1 MGNQNAKPISNMKTM
16 TQSTER
22 IPDRAN
28 QQQVIDLD
36 EIVEKW
42 VWQLWNRT
50 KKKSW
55 SRYKRDELLIKINWK
70 RVKFIQSNA
79 NYYGLPPVRIPK
91 SQILFRTAFNNKTA
105 NEHSNVF
112 KTERSTR
119 STFEFVFTKSLR
131 KSHESFLIFR
141 LPEEV
146 TVVGGEI
153 KREQSVPFGQNI
165 TKEYDLEWNINTPV
179 RVAPFTS
186 TFAELNVDEEECSG
200 DFDISIRFLGCIS
213 VTVATRQSPN
223 TYLKLIGGD
232 IVQII
237 REALKNNNQLNGLEV
252 IEEYSPVVN
261 FTMHGKYSFRYG
273 VQQHIVLD
281 HESVEHISSSI
292 STPNHIPLFSS
303 TYRPLR
309 TQLLPPKD
317 DITLKI
323 DEDEHY
329 EIL

>member
-1 MGNQNAKPISNMKTM
+1 MGNQNTKPLSNMKTI
-16 TQSTER
+16 TPSTER
-22 IPDRAN
+22 ITDRAN

-42 VWQLWNRT
+42 VWQVWNRT

-55 SRYKRDELLIKINWK
+55 ARYKREELLIKINWK
-70 RVKFIQSNA
+70 RVTFIQSNA
-79 NYYGLPPVRIPK
+79 NYYGLPPVRLPK
-91 SQILFRTAFNNKTA
+91 SQILFRTACNNKTA

-146 TVVGGEI
+146 IVVGGEI

-165 TKEYDLEWNINTPV
+165 AKEYDLEWNINTPV

-186 TFAELNVDEEECSG
+186 TFVELHIDEEECYG

-223 TYLKLIGGD
+223 TDLKLISGD

-237 REALKNNNQLNGLEV
+237 REALKNNNQLDGLEI
-252 IEEYSPVVN
+252 IEEYSPVVK

-273 VQQHIVLD
+273 VQQHVVLD
-281 HESVEHISSSI
+281 QESVERTSSSI
-292 STPNHIPLFSS
+292 STQNHIPSFSS

-309 TQLLPPKD
+309 TQLLPPTT
-317 DITLKI
+317 DIALKI
-323 DEDEHY
+323 DEDKHY